1 LSKPFN
7 NLTSSCVL
15 QKSEKNEYRI
25 CNRKL
30 FRNTGSAQ
38 PVARYNSK
46 KTLQEFPSIYF
57 RFTETHSYILKKRV
71 SHAFWLILNWNRT
84 EARLSW
90 SSFSYCFIWCHRNNV
105 NNSLSIHGEENIL
118 SSNFY
123 LFMIC
128 LTTLSVEE
136 SVLLR
141 PCAVSTIKYVSFKRQ
156 HYFHFFIWVAQIHG
170 LLVLEG
176 NETTILRSVG
186 IYQSTRSN
194 ITEDLNLQ

>member
-1 LSKPFN
+1 MSKPFN

-123 LFMIC
+123 LFMMFNDLISRRVSSSE
-128 LTTLSVEE
+128 TLCCIDNKIRVFQKTA
-136 SVLLR
+136 LF
-141 PCAVSTIKYVSFKRQ
+141 SFFYLSSPNTWAACPWR
-156 HYFHFFIWVAQIHG
+156 
-170 LLVLEG
+170 
-176 NETTILRSVG
+176 
-186 IYQSTRSN
+186 
-194 ITEDLNLQ
+194 